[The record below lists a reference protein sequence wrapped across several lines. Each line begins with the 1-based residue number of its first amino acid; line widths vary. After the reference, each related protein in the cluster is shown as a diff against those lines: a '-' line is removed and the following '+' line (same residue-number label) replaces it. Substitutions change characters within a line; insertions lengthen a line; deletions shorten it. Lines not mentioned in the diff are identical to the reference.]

1 MLACE
6 RKSEDVRERDREKWK
21 IAPFLVPMLM
31 NFVSDCRS
39 LMCFFGFFCVA
50 MGAPMMMHC
59 IGMPCAFDTMCF
71 CVVCIDSVCM

>member
-39 LMCFFGFFCVA
+39 LMCFFGFFLCGNGGSYDDALYRDAVR
-50 MGAPMMMHC
+50 
-59 IGMPCAFDTMCF
+59 F
-71 CVVCIDSVCM
+71 